1 MTEWGDARSPSR
13 RIADEIRHRIE
24 TGQIPPGTPIPSV
37 NMLVAEFG
45 AVSTTVQRAIRSLR
59 AAGLVET
66 RPGKG
71 VYVRQRPKRTTR
83 SVPYLAQ
90 PGEGEPA
97 PYVGKSTNITTGEV
111 EPPDEVAEEMGIDP
125 GEVALERRRV
135 ITEDDAPVEIVTSW
149 YPVSLARGSK
159 LAVARPI
166 KGGAHAE
173 LKRLGIEIR
182 DAEETVS
189 AWMPTTEEA
198 KTLQLPPSTP
208 VIHLLRTV
216 FDMDGRRVEVEQS
229 VYSAA
234 LYQFR
239 YHLPLHE

>member
-1 MTEWGDARSPSR
+1 MTEWGDTRPPYM
-13 RIADEIRHRIE
+13 RIAAEIRTRIE
-24 TGQIPPGTPIPSV
+24 SGQIQPGTPIPSV
-37 NMLVAEFG
+37 SALVAEFG
-45 AVSTTVQRAIRSLR
+45 AASTTVQRAIRSLR
-59 AAGLVET
+59 AAGLVES

-71 VYVRQRPKRTTR
+71 VFVRQRPKRTTR

-97 PYVGKSTNITTGEV
+97 PYVGKSTNITTEEV
-111 EPPDEVAEEMGIDP
+111 EPPDDVAEELGIDP
-125 GEVALERRRV
+125 GEVALRRSRV
-135 ITEDDAPVEIVTSW
+135 IVENDEPVEIVTSW

-166 KGGAHAE
+166 RGGAHAE
-173 LKRLGIEIR
+173 LKRLGVEIR

-189 AWMPTTEEA
+189 AWMPTADEA

-208 VIHLLRTV
+208 VLHLLRTV
-216 FDMDGRRVEVEQS
+216 FDVQGHRVEVEQS
-229 VYSAA
+229 VYSSA

-239 YHLPLHE
+239 YHLPLHG